1 MEEYIEMA
9 DRYYEH
15 LQTIPTGRRIE
26 MLQWNGLTLSV
37 IRNEKELIGI
47 IHQGLKVLERK
58 VIKKLEDLAY
68 LFKKQCEEY

>member
-15 LQTIPTGRRIE
+15 LQTIPTG
-26 MLQWNGLTLSV
+26 
-37 IRNEKELIGI
+37 RNEKELIGI

>member
-15 LQTIPTGRRIE
+15 LQTIPTGWKIE
-26 MLQWNGLTLSV
+26 MLLWNGLTLSV

-47 IHQGLKVLERK
+47 IHKGLKVLERK
-58 VIKKLEDLAY
+58 VIKELEDLAY
-68 LFKKQCEEY
+68 LFKKQCEDY

>member
-15 LQTIPTGRRIE
+15 LQTIPTGRKIE

-37 IRNEKELIGI
+37 IRNEKER
-47 IHQGLKVLERK
+47 LE
-58 VIKKLEDLAY
+58 
-68 LFKKQCEEY
+68 

>member
-15 LQTIPTGRRIE
+15 LQTIPTGRKIE

-47 IHQGLKVLERK
+47 IHKGLKVL
-58 VIKKLEDLAY
+58 
-68 LFKKQCEEY
+68 